1 MLRGETKEVQ
11 NSYSWSS
18 QRGKSHKIRA
28 FLKKEKKKNL
38 HENTLP
44 YSKIIPASGYLIGQK
59 LFLLLKR
66 ASTVWKRRV
75 SVLVS
80 MQLVLMTVPFPP
92 VFAVVHPPVKQ
103 TEPYEAQECSLLFK
117 TWFKNQASFSVSHSS
132 LPTQKGKWRGKHQL
146 EEPEKTA
153 NILWCHHWFFP
164 QNDVWE
170 MSAEI
175 QYWWGITTKN
185 WVVFLMVNQR
195 LVAWL
200 IISTTQIWVVTHH
213 QYGIS
218 AHVPL
223 TSFHGETTGSIA
235 IWADFSSLV

>member
-59 LFLLLKR
+59 LFLLLKG

-132 LPTQKGKWRGKHQL
+132 WPTQKGKCLRVWQGKTESTNLKSLRKQ
-146 EEPEKTA
+146 PTFCDASTGFSPKMMFEKWA
-153 NILWCHHWFFP
+153 QKF
-164 QNDVWE
+164 
-170 MSAEI
+170 
-175 QYWWGITTKN
+175 
-185 WVVFLMVNQR
+185 
-195 LVAWL
+195 
-200 IISTTQIWVVTHH
+200 STDEV
-213 QYGIS
+213 S
-218 AHVPL
+218 LPR
-223 TSFHGETTGSIA
+223 TG
-235 IWADFSSLV
+235 

>member
-1 MLRGETKEVQ
+1 MTTNLCSYSKAIYLWGISKFIQNMLFFNSFNTLRGETKEVQ

-59 LFLLLKR
+59 LFLLLKG

-103 TEPYEAQECSLLFK
+103 TKPYEAQQCSLLFK
-117 TWFKNQASFSVSHSS
+117 TWFKNQAWFSGLPFLLAHTERQVSQDITSKEESTNLRSLRKQPTFCDATTGFSQKMMFEEWAQKFHTGEMS
-132 LPTQKGKWRGKHQL
+132 LPR
-146 EEPEKTA
+146 
-153 NILWCHHWFFP
+153 
-164 QNDVWE
+164 
-170 MSAEI
+170 
-175 QYWWGITTKN
+175 
-185 WVVFLMVNQR
+185 
-195 LVAWL
+195 
-200 IISTTQIWVVTHH
+200 
-213 QYGIS
+213 
-218 AHVPL
+218 
-223 TSFHGETTGSIA
+223 TG
-235 IWADFSSLV
+235 